1 MSHITVEPTGRRTR
15 RRAHRK
21 DHPTISEVL
30 RDFAR
35 ALRNVEVGSTAVD
48 EGADFFGGL
57 LYQAAR
63 FISTAFGS

>member
-1 MSHITVEPTGRRTR
+1 M
-15 RRAHRK
+15 
-21 DHPTISEVL
+21 ISDVL

-35 ALRNVEVGSTAVD
+35 ALRDINVGSTAVD